1 MRETTPTD
9 DTYAFRLTLYGTS
22 LDELEADARA
32 ALRLIE
38 QAKSARA
45 RRSSAAGTDVLAR
58 TPAPWAV
65 TGLQHEIPGID
76 VRPADSC
83 PPDAA

>member
-9 DTYAFRLTLYGTS
+9 DTYELRLTLYGTS
-22 LDELEADARA
+22 LDELEKDARA
-32 ALRLIE
+32 ALTLIE

-45 RRSSAAGTDVLAR
+45 RRSSAAGTDVVPR

-65 TGLQHEIPGID
+65 AGLQHELPGIQI
-76 VRPADSC
+76 RPAGSC
-83 PPDAA
+83 PPDAP

>member
-9 DTYAFRLTLYGTS
+9 DTYALRLTLYGTS

-45 RRSSAAGTDVLAR
+45 RRPSAAGTDVMAR
-58 TPAPWAV
+58 TPAPWDVA
-65 TGLQHEIPGID
+65 GLQHELPGID
-76 VRPADSC
+76 VRPASS
-83 PPDAA
+83 PPLDAP